1 MFCSAKQVTG
11 FYMKRKT
18 ELKWDNCNEF
28 SYTIS
33 IPASNSM
40 FKVNNRNTRRKCEMC
55 SKLTKKTPEG
65 SQ

>member
-18 ELKWDNCNEF
+18 ELKWDNRNEF

-33 IPASNSM
+33 IPAGNSM
-40 FKVNNRNTRRKCEMC
+40 LKVNNRYTRRKCEMC
-55 SKLTKKTPEG
+55 SKLTIKTPEG